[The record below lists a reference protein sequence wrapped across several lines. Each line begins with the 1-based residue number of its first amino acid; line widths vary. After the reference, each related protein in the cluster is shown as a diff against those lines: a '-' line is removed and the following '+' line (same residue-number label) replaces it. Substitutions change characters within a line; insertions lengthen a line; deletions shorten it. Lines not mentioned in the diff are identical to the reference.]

1 MKWIISELGDSSFSS
16 SSDYNRNHSAK
27 LCRLNNSQGKANWSA
42 KTNDKNQWIQVDLGS
57 VFTIKA
63 VAVQGR
69 FNMDQWVTKLNI
81 GLSTDLKNWTE
92 FKDVKGASDRNTVN
106 IFNLPKETK
115 AKHVRFLPQEWNNHI
130 SMRVDIAITENEI
143 KSNDS
148 NEVKTKQKPITDLK
162 NSFDKTSI
170 LREEITLLENIFNI
184 LIEINKEMTYH
195 KFLDNDKLSGDFV
208 LTDYCFE
215 LMGISGNYNGLTNN
229 LIQYKN
235 ILEKL
240 SKVDNASAKKKFS
253 ELDNKLD
260 NYDMDFRE
268 WLKKAEDNRK
278 DKRKTS
284 DSLKKFQKI
293 VNRFTNIFEE
303 YSYSGWTP

>member
-1 MKWIISELGDSSFSS
+1 MQSNKNSYTQKGILPKFPSKNGAFLVENLEDSEQTFE
-16 SSDYNRNHSAK
+16 K
-27 LCRLNNSQGKANWSA
+27 
-42 KTNDKNQWIQVDLGS
+42 
-57 VFTIKA
+57 
-63 VAVQGR
+63 
-69 FNMDQWVTKLNI
+69 
-81 GLSTDLKNWTE
+81 
-92 FKDVKGASDRNTVN
+92 
-106 IFNLPKETK
+106 IFNLFEGSI
-115 AKHVRFLPQEWNNHI
+115 NHMKVI
-130 SMRVDIAITENEI
+130 SENY
-143 KSNDS
+143 S
-148 NEVKTKQKPITDLK
+148 NESSNKKITQGLAKTEKAINIKPITELK
-162 NSFDKTSI
+162 NSFDMTSI

-195 KFLDNDKLSGDFV
+195 KFFDNDKLSGDFV

-215 LMGISGNYNGLTNN
+215 LMGISGNFMGLTNN
-229 LIQYKN
+229 LTQYKN
-235 ILEKL
+235 SLEKL
-240 SKVDNASAKKKFS
+240 SNIDDASAKKKFS

-260 NYDMDFRE
+260 NYDTDFRE